1 MADFTMP
8 FVYTALAVLVL
19 TVIAEFFLI
28 KLLRAHNVGQKI
40 LEVGP
45 NWHKAKEGTP
55 FMGGLGF
62 MCSTVLV
69 MLVFF
74 ILHAFRGDASAYIP
88 LSMTLLFAVANGIIG
103 LIDDYYK
110 FQKRAFL
117 LSKKRKFIYSFD
129 TS

>member
-8 FVYTALAVLVL
+8 FIYIALAVLVL

-28 KLLRAHNVGQKI
+28 KLLRAHKVGQKI
-40 LEVGP
+40 LDIGP
-45 NWHKAKEGTP
+45 NWHKSKEGTP

-74 ILHAFRGDASAYIP
+74 ILHAVQGDSLCAMLAP
-88 LSMTLLFAVANGIIG
+88 
-103 LIDDYYK
+103 
-110 FQKRAFL
+110 FL
-117 LSKKRKFIYSFD
+117 
-129 TS
+129 